1 MEISAEFKG
10 IWMTRELVLSDLTIY
25 EEKLLS
31 IVWALD
37 KVGSKGCDAGNKY
50 LAKFMKGVKPTRI
63 SNILSS
69 LIKQGHIKR
78 TVTYKPNSKEI
89 ERRFLKVTSPLL
101 LTLDRINSDPYL
113 KGISIKNV
121 QPTPITESEYPLHSE
136 KTTPSPT
143 VNTPLTQSESYNILN
158 NIKDNKE
165 EEKSSTQNSGSKG
178 IQEKPSPALKSK
190 PPVSEACAVN
200 VVTPID
206 YEAKAEDLI
215 TAKIGTASRAVK
227 DSWVIKYG
235 PQIKASGMSPAEI
248 VQGCA
253 AHMRLNDRL
262 LSYLTGSTL
271 VREIEALPARR
282 FISFFQNKWLP
293 NVRPGKP
300 TNNQLQNPKVLP
312 TNTTLQYLN

>member
-1 MEISAEFKG
+1 
-10 IWMTRELVLSDLTIY
+10 
-25 EEKLLS
+25 
-31 IVWALD
+31 
-37 KVGSKGCDAGNKY
+37 
-50 LAKFMKGVKPTRI
+50 
-63 SNILSS
+63 
-69 LIKQGHIKR
+69 
-78 TVTYKPNSKEI
+78 
-89 ERRFLKVTSPLL
+89 
-101 LTLDRINSDPYL
+101 
-113 KGISIKNV
+113 
-121 QPTPITESEYPLHSE
+121 
-136 KTTPSPT
+136 
-143 VNTPLTQSESYNILN
+143 
-158 NIKDNKE
+158 
-165 EEKSSTQNSGSKG
+165 
-178 IQEKPSPALKSK
+178 
-190 PPVSEACAVN
+190 
-200 VVTPID
+200 
-206 YEAKAEDLI
+206 LI